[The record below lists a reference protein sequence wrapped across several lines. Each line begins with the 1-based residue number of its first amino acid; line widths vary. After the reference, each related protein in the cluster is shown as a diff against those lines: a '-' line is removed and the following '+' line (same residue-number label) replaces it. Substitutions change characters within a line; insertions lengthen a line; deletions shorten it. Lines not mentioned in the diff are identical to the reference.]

1 MVSQQQLICNDF
13 FLSAFQLQMSRVS
26 ANYFSATSNS
36 ILFMRLRLYFY
47 DNTLPVLIVKQN
59 FRYHKKTVLRQLPFL
74 ILFVLSMPR
83 VPPSVLLGIA
93 FYTLLQQSNRQTF
106 FLDIGSSNALS
117 LLLLFW

>member
-1 MVSQQQLICNDF
+1 
-13 FLSAFQLQMSRVS
+13 MSRVS
-26 ANYFSATSNS
+26 ANYFSSTSNS

-47 DNTLPVLIVKQN
+47 DNTPPALIVKQN
-59 FRYHKKTVLRQLPFL
+59 FRYHKKTVLRQPPFL

-106 FLDIGSSNALS
+106 L
-117 LLLLFW
+117 